1 MFTETSLDFVDTTL
15 LTLKNVFEAQRTLIN
30 ELKSN
35 YENVRSEKELL
46 EKTIIEHQTKDQE
59 NVKNIEVMSNE
70 IQKLITQIRHMEE
83 DNKAFTKV
91 SQVVR
96 LEKENTRLVME
107 VERLKQRLSNALS
120 KKSNS
125 MQSSESGDFE
135 DSEDSVD
142 REKFKTDEDTQST
155 PDELNQNVYEKV
167 IKGTIYYVTDDVDMV
182 IYEKTEDETVGKRLG
197 QLKKENGK
205 TKVSWDN

>member
-135 DSEDSVD
+135 DSVD